1 MNQEADDIVREHL
14 LATARLLN
22 RALRELRDQA
32 GTEAYDATVAALRG
46 GGMARATTTI
56 STAGAM
62 MVSFDLV
69 GPRGDVVN
77 LGAIEFDG
85 PAPTV
90 N

>member
-1 MNQEADDIVREHL
+1 MTQDANDDVREHL

-32 GTEAYDATVAALRG
+32 GSETYAATVAALRG

-56 STAGAM
+56 SLAGAM
-62 MVSFDLV
+62 MVPFDLV

-77 LGAIEFDG
+77 LGAVEFDG

>member
-1 MNQEADDIVREHL
+1 MTPDSQDVVRDHL
-14 LATARLLN
+14 LATARVLN
-22 RALRELRDQA
+22 RALAELRAQVGA
-32 GTEAYDATVAALRG
+32 EAHAAVVAALRG
-46 GGMARATTTI
+46 GGMVRATTTI
-56 STAGAM
+56 SLAGAM

-77 LGAIEFDG
+77 LGGVEFDG

>member
-1 MNQEADDIVREHL
+1 MTQDADDLVREHL
-14 LATARLLN
+14 LATARLMN

-32 GTEAYDATVAALRG
+32 GTETYAATAAALRG

-56 STAGAM
+56 SLAGAM

-77 LGAIEFDG
+77 LGAVEFDG